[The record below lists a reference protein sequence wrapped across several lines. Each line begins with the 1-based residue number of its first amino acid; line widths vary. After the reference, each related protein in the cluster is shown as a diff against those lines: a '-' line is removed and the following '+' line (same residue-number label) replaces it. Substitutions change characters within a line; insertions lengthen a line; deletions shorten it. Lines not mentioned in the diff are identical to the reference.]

1 MTEFV
6 QSKEFFRVD
15 FLIQAPKHR
24 RTGSYDHEKCEEW
37 LDANNLKV
45 FDLSFGEIM
54 NIYRN
59 C

>member
-37 LDANNLKV
+37 LDTNNLKV

>member
-15 FLIQAPKHR
+15 FLVQAPKHR
-24 RTGSYDHEKCEEW
+24 LTTSYDHKKCEEW
-37 LDANNLKV
+37 LNTRNLKV
-45 FDLSFGEIM
+45 FDLSFGKIM

-59 C
+59 Y